1 MVEDMLSGG
10 RRGRP
15 FHVSDGVIL
24 DNFPITR
31 PFEERAYRCEQCAR
45 SDGGAL
51 RRLIDQGCDLAASDR
66 RHGFLAQGGDCIDFK
81 EAPRFRP
88 ALIIL
93 AVHRQIT
100 LRHIFKRGRSQFA
113 PHLTLGAS
121 GILTGSYPS
130 KLDLGQLA
138 GLVHGQFAVGTKRD
152 ALRLTRPSAKAILHE
167 ENLLSGGRSFAGEA
181 FKLSVPKIA
190 ICERAVRPVLR
201 LERVNSGFGDFSR
214 GHDYKRPCAYWDKN
228 SKHQKGNIVQE
239 RIRGENLTHYYL
251 VTQRLVELL
260 PILDPAAGSTW
271 VALECAFTCS
281 SLALQVLSLRASR
294 HAQHPTVDSVVRP

>member
-138 GLVHGQFAVGTKRD
+138 RAWSTVSLPWGPSV
-152 ALRLTRPSAKAILHE
+152 TRCVLPARPPRRYCTRKI
-167 ENLLSGGRSFAGEA
+167 FFPAG
-181 FKLSVPKIA
+181 
-190 ICERAVRPVLR
+190 
-201 LERVNSGFGDFSR
+201 
-214 GHDYKRPCAYWDKN
+214 
-228 SKHQKGNIVQE
+228 
-239 RIRGENLTHYYL
+239 
-251 VTQRLVELL
+251 
-260 PILDPAAGSTW
+260 
-271 VALECAFTCS
+271 VALQAKPLS
-281 SLALQVLSLRASR
+281 S
-294 HAQHPTVDSVVRP
+294 